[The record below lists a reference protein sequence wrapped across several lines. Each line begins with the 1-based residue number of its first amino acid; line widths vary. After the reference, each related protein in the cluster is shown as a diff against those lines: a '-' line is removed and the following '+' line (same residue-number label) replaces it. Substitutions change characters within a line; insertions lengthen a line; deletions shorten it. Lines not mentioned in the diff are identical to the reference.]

1 MQPRR
6 DSFPHTL
13 HLFQRLARTRPT
25 AYRGVSRMDELI
37 ARVAAKAAIPATQ
50 AERAINLVLAF
61 LKRQAP
67 AEFDELQHH
76 LPHAETA
83 VAAGEAD
90 DPKAGGMTGSLMSM
104 VGGGGGLMGLAA
116 RLTGIGLSTGEM
128 TSVGREIFA
137 YAREHAGEERVSQ
150 VAHAI
155 PGLSQLL

>member
-1 MQPRR
+1 
-6 DSFPHTL
+6 
-13 HLFQRLARTRPT
+13 
-25 AYRGVSRMDELI
+25 MDELI
-37 ARVAAKAAIPATQ
+37 ARVAAKAAIPPDQ

-76 LPHAETA
+76 LPNAETA
-83 VAAGEAD
+83 VAGEAD
-90 DPKAGGMTGSLMSM
+90 NPKAGGMTGSLMNM
-104 VGGGGGLMGLAA
+104 IGGGGGLMGLAA
-116 RLTGIGLSTGEM
+116 QLTGVGLSTGEM